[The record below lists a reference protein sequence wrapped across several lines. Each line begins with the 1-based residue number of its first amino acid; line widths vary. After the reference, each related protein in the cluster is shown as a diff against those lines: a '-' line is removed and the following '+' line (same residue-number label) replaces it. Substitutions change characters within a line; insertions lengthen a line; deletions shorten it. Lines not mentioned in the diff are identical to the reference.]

1 MTCFGRPS
9 QRSENAL
16 DTNGRQRG
24 SIYSQYSRETTV
36 KDPVRPSVWPF
47 MGKRWII
54 SVLCSLLCFLGAAL
68 AQNGEFQQGRTK
80 IKAPVAEKESAV
92 IQQTISRPAE
102 PKVPDLTNHNLTDAK
117 TLLGNVFVLGE
128 PRYVP
133 SKKLAGLIVRQF
145 PEAGSPAKSGTEVEV
160 WVSTP
165 VKPETNAPTPV
176 LVPVPGLIGHKRDVA
191 IGMLAL
197 VGLQAGALTTTHS

>member
-54 SVLCSLLCFLGAAL
+54 SVLCSLLCFLAAAL
-68 AQNGEFQQGRTK
+68 AQTGEFQQGRTK

-92 IQQTISRPAE
+92 IQHTIFRPAE
-102 PKVPDLTNHNLTDAK
+102 PKSPDSTNSKLT
-117 TLLGNVFVLGE
+117 E
-128 PRYVP
+128 PQR
-133 SKKLAGLIVRQF
+133 
-145 PEAGSPAKSGTEVEV
+145 
-160 WVSTP
+160 
-165 VKPETNAPTPV
+165 
-176 LVPVPGLIGHKRDVA
+176 HVA
-191 IGMLAL
+191 
-197 VGLQAGALTTTHS
+197 